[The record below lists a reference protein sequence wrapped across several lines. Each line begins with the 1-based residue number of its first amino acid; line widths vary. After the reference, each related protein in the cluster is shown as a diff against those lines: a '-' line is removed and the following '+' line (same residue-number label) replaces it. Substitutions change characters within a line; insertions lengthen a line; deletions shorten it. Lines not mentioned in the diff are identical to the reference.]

1 MNVSVQLNDN
11 IVQQIE
17 NLVKERLED
26 AVNQVI
32 AENLDEIVLG
42 AVKTQMKSAAL
53 LYIQSPE
60 LRRKMHEKVKPAV
73 DALIGEN

>member
-17 NLVKERLED
+17 NLVKEKLED

-60 LRRKMHEKVKPAV
+60 LRRKMSQKNILISKP
-73 DALIGEN
+73 LII

>member
-1 MNVSVQLNDN
+1 MNVNVQLNDN
-11 IVQQIE
+11 IVQEIE
-17 NLVKERLED
+17 NLVKERLEE

-32 AENLDEIVLG
+32 AENLDEIVLS